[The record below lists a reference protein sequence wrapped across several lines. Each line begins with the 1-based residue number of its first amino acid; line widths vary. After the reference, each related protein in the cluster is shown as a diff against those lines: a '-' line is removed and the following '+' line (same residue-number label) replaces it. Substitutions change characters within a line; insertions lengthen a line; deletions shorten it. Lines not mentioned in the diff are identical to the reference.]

1 MAKKK
6 RYKVSLESETLA
18 ISLVENP
25 AMESEFVALE
35 KEEEEKDKVFLSSD
49 EKHMIYGAV
58 LIPDK
63 DIYRKTNGGYYINF
77 SKESIEKMSQDIMK
91 EYRQFDFKT
100 DHKNEVS
107 DVCLVESW
115 IVSDSYRDKSN
126 ALGIEV
132 PEGSWMAGVKVNNK
146 DTWNRIKNGELKGFS
161 VESVLAYSEVEEFE
175 KQNDNNMNIETND
188 EMFWSKLKNVITELF
203 SKQGEEKETIQEN
216 VDLEAQAPTET
227 ETTTTTTVEE
237 QTPNEPTVETP
248 AESTIEPTE
257 TPKVEET
264 VVEEPKLAEEPKEEP
279 KVDNNAHLE
288 ELIKNLKEEINVL
301 KEMNNGLDKK
311 VKQLSKEPSTKPL
324 NTNAKPSTGDTYS
337 AWREQMAKYL

>member
-132 PEGSWMAGVKVNNK
+132 PEGTWMAGVKVNNQ

-237 QTPNEPTVETP
+237 PKE
-248 AESTIEPTE
+248 A
-257 TPKVEET
+257 PKVEET
-264 VVEEPKLAEEPKEEP
+264 VVEEPKEPEEPKVEEPKPAEEPKEEP

-288 ELIKNLKEEINVL
+288 ELIKSLKEEINAL

-311 VKQLSKEPSTKPL
+311 VKQLSKEPSTKPI
-324 NTNAKPSTGDTYS
+324 STVGGKGNSSDTYS
-337 AWREQMAKYL
+337 AWRETMRQYMG